1 MGVKDRRAADWERRM
16 MKQMTKPYQGAVFF
30 DADGTLIDGPAGVFS
45 PTPKT
50 CAAIARLQ
58 EQNILTVLATGR
70 SECYILPDLRRF
82 GCYITANGA
91 HAECGGAVIHDRAIA
106 SNALRDLTAYLD
118 GAKLNYVLET
128 PALCYCKDLNERCFH
143 GMMQKYG
150 FPKENFLP
158 LSSLDGLKI
167 NKLMVMYD
175 AMDKRDRFL
184 RDFGDRYDIT
194 DQPGNQACDVG
205 QKGVSKGSGVEQ
217 VLAYFHIPRES
228 ACAFGDADNDYD
240 MLAAVGT
247 GVAMGRHT
255 KRLEEVAAFV
265 TGTVQEDGIDTAL
278 RKLCLI

>member
-1 MGVKDRRAADWERRM
+1 MV
-16 MKQMTKPYQGAVFF
+16 KQMIKTYQGAIFF
-30 DADGTLIDGPAGVFS
+30 DADGTLIDGLAGIFS

-58 EQNILTVLATGR
+58 AQNILTVLATGR
-70 SECYILPDLRRF
+70 SECYILPGLQRF
-82 GCYITANGA
+82 DCYITANGA
-91 HAECGGAVIHDRAIA
+91 HAECGGEVIHDRAIA
-106 SNALRDLTAYLD
+106 PAALRDLTAYLD
-118 GAKLNYVLET
+118 RAEINYVLET
-128 PALCYCKDLNERCFH
+128 PALCYCKDLNEHYFQ

-158 LSSLDGLKI
+158 LPALDRLRI

-175 AMDKRDRFL
+175 AVDKRDRFL
-184 RDFGDRYDIT
+184 CDFGSRYDIT

-205 QKGVSKGSGVEQ
+205 QKGVSKGLSVEK
-217 VLAYFHIPRES
+217 VMDYFHIPRERTY
-228 ACAFGDADNDYD
+228 AFGDADNDYD

-255 KRLEEVAAFV
+255 ARLGEVAAFV

-278 RKLCLI
+278 RKLHMI